1 MEAILRTNGPF
12 QIVYYDDNAF
22 DVALQISRN
31 LYQYFFADSLVLI
44 FKSLVTIGHIANDTT
59 AKSSMDPNPYP

>member
-12 QIVYYDDNAF
+12 RIVYYGDNTF

-44 FKSLVTIGHIANDTT
+44 FKSLINIGRVANDTT
-59 AKSSMDPNPYP
+59 GK

>member
-12 QIVYYDDNAF
+12 RVEYHDDDTF

-31 LYQYFFADSLVLI
+31 LYQYYFAGSLVPISRLLI
-44 FKSLVTIGHIANDTT
+44 FVERVANDTT
-59 AKSSMDPNPYP
+59 GK

>member
-12 QIVYYDDNAF
+12 QIVYYGDNTF

-31 LYQYFFADSLVLI
+31 LYQYYFADSSVLI
-44 FKSLVTIGHIANDTT
+44 FKSLVPIGRVAND
-59 AKSSMDPNPYP
+59 APGK

>member
-12 QIVYYDDNAF
+12 QIVYYGDNTF

-44 FKSLVTIGHIANDTT
+44 FKSLINIGRVANDATG
-59 AKSSMDPNPYP
+59 K